1 MKRFYISTPIYY
13 INAEPSA
20 GSACT
25 TVAADVVARLHR
37 QLDDEVFFLTGTD
50 EHGEK
55 VAQEAA
61 KAQLTPIQFCDSIAP
76 KFIQAWKLLNI
87 SHNFFIRT
95 TDPQHKK
102 IVSEFLQKIFDKGDI
117 YKDKYEGWYC
127 SGCEAFKTE
136 KELVDNHC
144 PLHPP
149 EKTVWKSEDNWFF
162 KLSKYVPEIIK
173 LLENNES
180 NYIFPE
186 SKRVEVLAKL
196 KAGVNDISVSR
207 ENVAWGIPAPWDKS
221 QTIYVWID
229 ALINYYSATQFLENK
244 REFWPADLHLL
255 GKEILWF
262 HAVIWQAMLMS
273 AELPLPKK
281 IYVHD
286 FYTIDGQKMSKS
298 LGNTIPPK
306 EMVDLFG
313 VDGAR
318 YLIITSFPND
328 GDVDIGIERF
338 KEKYNADLA
347 NNLGNLLSR
356 VCKLGEGLVV
366 PESPVDKENFIQLV
380 NQLKLSEAVD
390 WVLENFIDKSNNLLN
405 QVEPWKL
412 SVDDSKRVEVLTEC
426 ASNLLKAADCLEPVI
441 PEASEKIKE
450 RLSGKIKVLE
460 TALFPRIKQND

>member
-1 MKRFYISTPIYY
+1 MKKFYITTPIYY
-13 INAEPSA
+13 INAEPSV

-25 TVAADVVARLHR
+25 TVAADVVARVHR
-37 QLDDEVFFLTGTD
+37 QLDEEVFYLTGTD

-61 KAQLTPIQFCDSIAP
+61 KVQLTPMQFCDSITP

-87 SHNFFIRT
+87 SHDFFIRT
-95 TDPQHKK
+95 TDPRHEK
-102 IVSEFLQKIFDKGDI
+102 IVDEFLQKIFDKGDI

-162 KLSKYVPEIIK
+162 KLSKYVPQIIK
-173 LLENNES
+173 LLENDES

-207 ENVAWGIPAPWDKS
+207 ENVTWGIPAPWDKS

-244 REFWPADLHLL
+244 KTFWPADLHLL

-306 EMVDLFG
+306 EMVDMFG

-318 YLIITSFPND
+318 YLIVTSFPND

-356 VCKLGEGLVV
+356 VCKLGEGLII
-366 PESPVDKENFIQLV
+366 PESPVNKENFIKLI
-380 NQLKLSEAVD
+380 NQWKLSEAVD
-390 WVLENFIDKSNNLLN
+390 WVLENFINKSNNLLN

-412 SVDDSKRVEVLTEC
+412 PVNDSKRVEVLTEC
-426 ASNLLKAADCLEPVI
+426 ASNLLKAADCLESVI
-441 PEASEKIKE
+441 PTAANKIKKQ
-450 RLSGKIKVLE
+450 LSGKIKALE
-460 TALFPRIKQND
+460 TALFPRIK